1 MAKKGT
7 SVRKRSSLLR
17 ATVDDKTGGGRVRES
32 VRRDVAGTAEGGDD
46 DDDDDDDRT
55 RVRPNALV
63 PETHELRPPEDN
75 PYDDPAP
82 PVPPAPPAPAS

>member
-17 ATVDDKTGGGRVRES
+17 ATVGDTTGEGRVRES

-46 DDDDDDDRT
+46 DDDDDDGAATGLRAVCMYAAISLQILVISVT
-55 RVRPNALV
+55 RCALS
-63 PETHELRPPEDN
+63 LSR
-75 PYDDPAP
+75 
-82 PVPPAPPAPAS
+82 